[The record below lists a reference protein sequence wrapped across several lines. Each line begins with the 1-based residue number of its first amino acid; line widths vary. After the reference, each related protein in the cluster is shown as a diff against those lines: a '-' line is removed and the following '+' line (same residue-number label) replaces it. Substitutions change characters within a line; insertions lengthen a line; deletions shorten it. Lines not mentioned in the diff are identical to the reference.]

1 MEVEN
6 RRHRTAAS
14 ELNIVFFWEMVVCL
28 AGEGA
33 TNVLPDNVVL
43 GGTVRSLS
51 EAAYL
56 LLIERVIEVSRIKNS
71 LHCSKGFC
79 ELIQQGRHVIL

>member
-1 MEVEN
+1 
-6 RRHRTAAS
+6 
-14 ELNIVFFWEMVVCL
+14 MVVCL

-33 TNVLPDNVVL
+33 TNVIPDNVVL

-56 LLIERVIEVSRIKNS
+56 LLIERVTEVSKFKNS
-71 LHCSKGFC
+71 VHCSKGFC
-79 ELIQQGRHVIL
+79 ELVQQARHVML